1 MFCPDTNVI
10 FAINLPRPRIVER
23 LDAELAAGSRLIVPA
38 ISLLSAFELE
48 YGCARSVK
56 RDQSRAALD
65 GFLSASF
72 EQPPFDIDDARG
84 AGEIR
89 AELEATGTPIGW
101 CDTLIAAQARRRRGL
116 LGDGQHAGIFARARA
131 SGGGLGGVTLTPGP
145 SPA

>member
-1 MFCPDTNVI
+1 MFCPDTNVVI

-38 ISLLSAFELE
+38 IVRFELE

-101 CDTLIAAQARRRRGL
+101 CDTLIAAQARRRGATLVTGNTREFSRVPGL
-116 LGDGQHAGIFARARA
+116 LVVDWAA
-131 SGGGLGGVTLTPGP
+131 
-145 SPA
+145 